1 MFIGFEVHYKLYI
14 IKILLIL
21 IQGEEF
27 RYVILGK
34 QGTA

>member
-1 MFIGFEVHYKLYI
+1 MFIGFEVHSKLFI
-14 IKILLIL
+14 VKILLIL